1 MILDLSGNF
10 QLRLKALAFLFYRE
24 QTLNVLGHFIE
35 RIG

>member
-10 QLRLKALAFLFYRE
+10 QLCLKSLAFLFYRE
-24 QTLNVLGHFIE
+24 QALNVPGHFIE